1 MLGKLLK
8 HEFRATGRIMLP
20 VYGAILILALL
31 ANLSIRLIDKGVGT
45 LLQIFAF
52 LIIAVFTIAIIAAGI
67 LTLVLIIR
75 RFYSNY
81 LRNEGYLM
89 HTLPVNVHGLVWSKV
104 IAACIWFFA
113 TFLVIFL
120 VLSLTGLIQSGTNL
134 SDVFAEFPSWKEIT
148 ASLKDAGIRSGD
160 IILFITEALLGT
172 LLAGLTTCLHFYA
185 AMSLGHM
192 FSKDKILLSI
202 VIFVA
207 ISIILSFASTG
218 YGILRLQAFEHPL
231 GTLDEFT
238 EKIRFVHRVIG
249 EGLFIVAIRAALLYL
264 ATVFGLKKG
273 LNLA

>member
-31 ANLSIRLIDKGVGT
+31 ANLSIRLIDSGVGT
-45 LLQIFAF
+45 FLQIFAF
-52 LIIAVFTIAIIAAGI
+52 LIITVFAVTVIGAGI
-67 LTLVLIIR
+67 LTLVLIVR

-89 HTLPVNVHGLVWSKV
+89 HTLPVNVHGLVWSKIIV
-104 IAACIWFFA
+104 ACVWFIA

-120 VLSLTGLIQSGTNL
+120 VLALTGLIQTGTNL
-134 SDVFAEFPSWKEIT
+134 SDLFSAFPSWKEIM
-148 ASLKDAGIRSGD
+148 ASLRDEGIRGGD
-160 IILFITEALLGT
+160 IALFIMEAILGI

-202 VIFVA
+202 VFFVA
-207 ISIILSFASTG
+207 ISIILSLASTG
-218 YGILRLQAFEHPL
+218 YGVLRLQAFEHPM
-231 GTLDEFT
+231 GSLDEFT
-238 EKIRFVHRVIG
+238 EKINFIHRMIW
-249 EGLFIVAIRAALLYL
+249 EGLVIEAVRAALMYL
-264 ATVFGLKKG
+264 ATIFGLKKG